1 MSHLLVA
8 LSEAAATIRY
18 KRATRRNTPGP
29 LGGCMLLLWK
39 PLLSLHSADFSL
51 PSPRTPTIPTSGSL
65 FV

>member
-29 LGGCMLLLWK
+29 LGLYAFALEAAALS
-39 PLLSLHSADFSL
+39 PLSGFQLA
-51 PSPRTPTIPTSGSL
+51 IP
-65 FV
+65 